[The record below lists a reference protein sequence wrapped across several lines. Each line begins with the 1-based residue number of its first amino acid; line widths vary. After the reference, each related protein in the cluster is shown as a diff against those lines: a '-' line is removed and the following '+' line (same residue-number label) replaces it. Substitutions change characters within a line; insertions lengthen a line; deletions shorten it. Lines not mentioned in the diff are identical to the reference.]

1 MLELLLC
8 SSVTLLPDYLFRR
21 YVQGKRLGAEITLFS
36 VWYELRW
43 GIIGCLMLTVALIT
57 VVFYNHPSSSSATSA
72 FRIVPILPETAGR
85 VAEILVALNDDVT
98 AGQPLLRLDS
108 SSQQAA
114 LDAAQR
120 RSDEIDAM
128 IVVAQTDLAAAEGHV
143 IEAEGALKQAQDQLD
158 TKRELQAKN
167 PGVVT
172 KREIEQLETAVAARQ
187 GSVTSALASRDA
199 VLAKIQVLL
208 PAQKA
213 SAEAAVVQARVDLD
227 KTVIRSGVDGRVE
240 QFTLRVGEVVNP
252 MLRPAG
258 FLIPDAE
265 GNTALVAGFGQIE
278 AQVLKVGLAAE
289 VTCVTKPFTIIPM
302 VVSQVQPVI
311 STGQVRV
318 TDQLIDATQLAQPGT
333 ILVYL
338 EPMFEGGLDGVPRGS
353 TCLANIYSNNHD
365 ALASGQVT
373 GLRAVYLHAVD
384 ALAMVHALLLR
395 IQMLVLPVRTLVFSG
410 GH

>member
-21 YVQGKRLGAEITLFS
+21 FVQGKRIGAEITLFS

-43 GIIGCLMLTVALIT
+43 GIIGCLLLTVMLIT
-57 VVFYNHPSSSSATSA
+57 VVFYNHPSSSTATSA
-72 FRIVPILPETAGR
+72 FRIVPILSETTGR
-85 VAEILVALNDDVT
+85 VAEILVAVNDDVT
-98 AGQPLLRLDS
+98 AGQPLVRLDS
-108 SSQQAA
+108 SAQAAA

-120 RSDEIDAM
+120 RADEVDAAA
-128 IVVAQTDLAAAEGHV
+128 VVAQTDLAAAEGHV
-143 IEAEGALKQAQDQLD
+143 TEAQGALKQAQDQLD
-158 TKRELQAKN
+158 TKLELQAKN

-199 VLAKIQVLL
+199 VLAKIRVLL

-213 SAEAAVVQARVDLD
+213 SADAAVAQARVDLD
-227 KTVIRSGVDGRVE
+227 KTVIRAGVDGRVE

-258 FLIPDAE
+258 FLVPKAE

-278 AQVLKVGLAAE
+278 SQVLRVGLPAE

-311 STGQVRV
+311 AGGQVRV
-318 TDQLIDATQLAQPGT
+318 TDQLIDPTQLSQPGS

-338 EPMFEGGLDGVPRGS
+338 EPLYQGGLDGVPRGS
-353 TCLANIYSNNHD
+353 TCLANVYSNNHD
-365 ALASGQVT
+365 LLASGQVS
-373 GLRAVYLHAVD
+373 GLRAAYLHAVD
-384 ALAMVHALLLR
+384 ALAMVHALILR
-395 IQMLVLPVRTLVFSG
+395 IQMIVLPFETLVFSG